1 MKLYKKYILSSL
13 LVILVSFLSFA
24 QNGKQCL
31 QHREMIKAK
40 RVAFITESLN
50 LSVKD
55 AQAFWPIF
63 NDYSNNLEAL
73 RVKKHTQMKNVYL
86 NSKSLTEKEYQG
98 FLNQYIYFI
107 EEETRL
113 KKDYQEKLSKVLSA
127 KQIFLLYKSEKDF
140 KRQLMLDLKKQKPA
154 CMD

>member
-86 NSKSLTEKEYQG
+86 NSKSLTEKEYQN